1 VSSERFRRVFGGY
14 DRDQVDAALEARDE
28 RLERLERE
36 AKLLAERLS
45 EKERKLHEALA
56 GDGGLGEASPGAIG
70 ALSRRLEEIHG
81 QARRQATRIRMKA
94 LQDAVQMSDRVTEL
108 ARLRDELGIRVQEL
122 AEIAGI
128 RPGDEERPALG
139 TEPAL
144 AATGEGIYAGD
155 VELEVG
161 PLGDFS
167 QLARFEDAAASIEGA
182 SGITVRR
189 FSGGRATLALHL
201 SRPVE
206 LLRELER
213 RAPFQFRVRDARG
226 DAVVL
231 EVESDS
237 GTGRKAA

>member
-1 VSSERFRRVFGGY
+1 MSSERFRRVFGGY
-14 DRDQVDAALEARDE
+14 DREQVDAALEARDE

-45 EKERKLHEALA
+45 EKERKLHEAL
-56 GDGGLGEASPGAIG
+56 GGGGGLGEASPGAIG

-108 ARLRDELGIRVQEL
+108 ARLRDELGSRVQEL
-122 AEIAGI
+122 AEVAGI
-128 RPGDEERPALG
+128 RVGGEERPAVG
-139 TEPAL
+139 TEPARG
-144 AATGEGIYAGD
+144 AGEGVYAGD

-161 PLGDFS
+161 PLSDFS
-167 QLARFEDAAASIEGA
+167 QLAGIEDAAASIEGA
-182 SGITVRR
+182 SRIAVRR

-213 RAPFQFRVRDARG
+213 RTPFPFRVRDARG
-226 DAVVL
+226 DGVVL

-237 GTGRKAA
+237 STGRRAA